1 MKHLGGAHGCSMM
14 YNDVQWCTMMYS
26 YGKHT
31 EWILFSSFFIFFT
44 VPSLSLAWDG
54 SWPFNA
60 PRTWSKLS
68 GPQSICIVCRMTAR
82 SARQKVE
89 KSSGRNPN
97 HENLL
102 LGWSASQEF
111 SASSFA
117 ICFGSCHSNL
127 SLGLLQIHLLYF
139 LTVCLFSGVCSAHP
153 QSVTSWEVGWISEA
167 LQPLST
173 LASSRHPAVC
183 SAPA

>member
-1 MKHLGGAHGCSMM
+1 ML
-14 YNDVQWCTMMYS
+14 NDVQWCTMMYNDVQLRQAHGMNS
-26 YGKHT
+26 V
-31 EWILFSSFFIFFT
+31 FIFFHLFHLFSLF
-44 VPSLSLAWDG
+44 PLSLAWDG